1 MCVLIHF
8 NFISRCLSLYLQVQS
23 DPVVRITRNIKCD
36 AIFQMATRKSK
47 GYLSKMGKVNL
58 RLAMAA
64 VKEVVGVSEAARTY
78 DVPETILKR
87 YNTG

>member
-1 MCVLIHF
+1 
-8 NFISRCLSLYLQVQS
+8 
-23 DPVVRITRNIKCD
+23 
-36 AIFQMATRKSK
+36 MATRKSK